1 MEELIKTIK
10 DKVDELKVNLMKAE
24 NGFRAAAKRARKNTL
39 DLEKLFKEYRKT
51 SIEEEKKK

>member
-1 MEELIKTIK
+1 MIKTIK

-24 NGFRAAAKRARKNTL
+24 DGVRAAAKRARKNTL
-39 DLEKLFKEYRKT
+39 DLDKLFKEYRKA